1 MEDLRRIGG
10 TCFFL
15 GVALLL
21 IGAPLTLF
29 SDSGFYVA
37 SIGLLGVAFGCLTE
51 LIASE

>member
-15 GVALLL
+15 GVALVL

-29 SDSGFYVA
+29 SDAGYYLA

>member
-21 IGAPLTLF
+21 IGLPLMIF
-29 SDSGFYVA
+29 SDAGYYLVGIGF
-37 SIGLLGVAFGCLTE
+37 LGIAAGCLTE
-51 LIASE
+51 LIATE

>member
-21 IGAPLTLF
+21 IGVPLAYF
-29 SDSGFYVA
+29 SDAGYYVA
-37 SIGLLGVAFGCLTE
+37 GIGFLGVAAGCLTE
-51 LIASE
+51 MIASE